1 MTTDTTEA
9 PSHAARRGGAE
20 PEAAEVET
28 SNKASAEKAEAE
40 EPQEG
45 ILSSD
50 EEGVAEKK
58 TFNSKIVGDKP
69 LMS

>member
-9 PSHAARRGGAE
+9 PSQAARRGGAE

-28 SNKASAEKAEAE
+28 SNKAASEKLETE

-50 EEGVAEKK
+50 EESVTEKK
-58 TFNSKIVGDKP
+58 PFNSKIIGDKP
-69 LMS
+69 LIS